1 MPTFGF
7 LIDNRKCIGCHACT
21 VACKSEHEVPI
32 GVDRT
37 WVKYIEKGEF
47 PNTRRMFTVMRCN
60 HCDWAPCVTICPTTA
75 LYKRADGIIDFNNE
89 RCIGCKACMQACPYD
104 ALYIDPESNTAA
116 KCNYCTHRVE
126 VGLEPSCVIVCPE
139 RAIVAGDLDD
149 PVSEISRLINRFPTQ
164 VRKPEKGTKP
174 KLYYIDGDEAALV
187 PSAAKADGQYMWSG
201 GPALDESS
209 NSSGLGTNGSNHS
222 SPSNPHPPLPNHDP
236 QATAAK
242 FDHSPR
248 RVYDVRPRKPIWGWA
263 VVSYIWTKSIAA
275 GGFLAA
281 VAARF
286 ALGPDDSA
294 SLQIALGIVAM
305 FFLVLTGILL
315 VVDLKQPKRFL
326 YVLLRPQ
333 WQSWL
338 VRGAYI
344 ITAYGAVLTVWL
356 AASIFGSRMIADALL
371 WPGVVLATLT
381 AVYTAFLFAQAKGRD
396 LWQNPMF
403 SMHLLAHA
411 VLGAGATWL
420 LVDVVAGRVPQWSAT
435 MLGGAVG
442 FSLIALLAE
451 CFTVPPTDDARRA
464 IHMILGKPMGGWF
477 RGAGVLAGH
486 IVPLLL
492 LATPVAEFLRNS
504 HSAVINCP
512 TALAAILALAGMGV
526 IEWLWVSVPQR
537 IPLS

>member
-1 MPTFGF
+1 MTSFGF

-47 PNTRRMFTVMRCN
+47 PNTRRLFTVMRCN
-60 HCDWAPCVTICPTTA
+60 HCEFAPCVTICPTTA
-75 LYKRADGIIDFNNE
+75 LYRRSDGIVDFNNE

-104 ALYIDPESNTAA
+104 ALYIDPESDTAA
-116 KCNYCTHRVE
+116 KCNFCTHRLE
-126 VGLEPSCVIVCPE
+126 VGLEPSCVVVCPE

-149 PVSEISRLINRFPTQ
+149 PVSEISRLISRFPVQ
-164 VRKPEKGTKP
+164 VRKPEKATKP
-174 KLYYIDGDEAALV
+174 KLYYIDGDESALV
-187 PSAAKADGQYMWSG
+187 PTAAKADGQYLWSG
-201 GPALDESS
+201 GPAMDGAPSAG
-209 NSSGLGTNGSNHS
+209 NGNGSMMTS
-222 SPSNPHPPLPNHDP
+222 VLDMAAPPTASANNASAARP
-236 QATAAK
+236 TAAK
-242 FDHSPR
+242 FDPSPR
-248 RVYDVRPRKPIWGWA
+248 RVYDVRPRAPIWGWA

-281 VAARF
+281 AATRLT
-286 ALGPDDSA
+286 LGPEDSIH
-294 SLQIALGIVAM
+294 LQIVLGAVAM
-305 FFLVLTGILL
+305 VFLIITGVLL

-344 ITAYGAVLTVWL
+344 ITAYAVVLSVWL
-356 AASIFGSRMIADALL
+356 AAVILGWHSIADAML
-371 WPGVVLATLT
+371 WPGVVLSTFT

-411 VLGAGATWL
+411 ILSAGATWL
-420 LVDVVAGRVPQWSAT
+420 LADVAGGQTPQWSAT
-435 MLGGAVG
+435 MLGLAIG
-442 FSLIALLAE
+442 FSLVSLLAE
-451 CFTVPPTDDARRA
+451 CFTVAPTDDARRA
-464 IHMILGKPMGGWF
+464 IHMILGRPMGGWF
-477 RGAGVLAGH
+477 WGAGVVAGH

-492 LATPVAEFLRNS
+492 LVLAPGPA
-504 HSAVINCP
+504 
-512 TALAAILALAGMGV
+512 TALAAVLALGGMGV